1 MFSVHLVSLNL
12 FEKTF
17 LPKFVGYFEN
27 RDFSSQLILKLGF
40 FFRFTGALRL
50 EYCPVYFKYIQY
62 YNIYSVSNYLHSFMV
77 WWSSGIWW
85 DILRTL
91 CNLQMRILWFSFGM
105 EEFRDFFAGV
115 VSCFNL
121 FLTLEEFQWF
131 LEAC

>member
-50 EYCPVYFKYIQY
+50 EYCPVYFKDKQYTVFQIIYI
-62 YNIYSVSNYLHSFMV
+62 V
-77 WWSSGIWW
+77 
-85 DILRTL
+85 
-91 CNLQMRILWFSFGM
+91 LWFGGLRVFGGIFY
-105 EEFRDFFAGV
+105 EHCV
-115 VSCFNL
+115 IYK
-121 FLTLEEFQWF
+121 
-131 LEAC
+131 